1 MGRGGKRRAPEVV
14 AAVRIGAAL
23 EQQRDDVT
31 VAPPGG
37 VVQRRAAHLPREVD
51 RDAEVE
57 QQLDRERPALRRRLV
72 ERLEELGPDP
82 LRALRVLGR
91 EPQRTVA
98 VAREAEPDQLVDR
111 ADLAP
116 RAQLREQ
123 LAEVGRPIRQ
133 ASPYGVRSFCR
144 STAFTSAP
152 CSTSRRMTS
161 GERLR

>member
-1 MGRGGKRRAPEVV
+1 M
-14 AAVRIGAAL
+14 
-23 EQQRDDVT
+23 
-31 VAPPGG
+31 
-37 VVQRRAAHLPREVD
+37 QRRAAHLPRAVD
-51 RDAEVE
+51 RGAEVE
-57 QQLDRERPALRRRLV
+57 QQLDREPPALRRRLV

-82 LRALRVLGR
+82 FRALRVLGR
-91 EPQRTVA
+91 EPQCPVA

-111 ADLAP
+111 PDLAP

-123 LAEVGRPIRQ
+123 LAEVGTAHPPGEPVRR
-133 ASPYGVRSFCR
+133 ALVRS